1 MNEKRKRFLVD
12 LIFGAVIAGVVI
24 VINAG
29 RGHAVTRLICDG
41 CFVAGV
47 LLLGTGGLKF
57 FRNEGMFDIFAYSVK
72 SVFQIHYPFAKMH
85 SHLEEKKPE
94 GFAAYKERK
103 REARK
108 PAGDLLWAGLVYMGL
123 AAVFFAVYLLV
134 PVTTAV

>member
-1 MNEKRKRFLVD
+1 MDEKRKRFLVD
-12 LIFGAVIAGVVI
+12 LIFGLVIAGAVV

-29 RGHAVTRLICDG
+29 RGHAVTRLLCDG

-57 FRNEGMFDIFAYSVK
+57 FRNEGMFDIFAYSIK
-72 SVFQIHYPFAKMH
+72 SVFQVHYPFAKMH

-94 GFAAYKERK
+94 GYAEYKERK
-103 REARK
+103 REKRK
-108 PAGDLLWAGLVYMGL
+108 SPGDLLWAGLVYMAL

-134 PVTTAV
+134 PVAPAM